1 MKKIVTALGNQI
13 LNENLKNE
21 KEFEILGQDIPYQEG
36 IFEIME
42 EKNEIDYLILSEI
55 LSGENNIE
63 KLIEKI
69 KEKNNNI
76 KIIIIL
82 EKRKKELENI
92 LYKNGI
98 LKIYYNN
105 EVEINEIVS
114 YIKEEDKKE
123 NLKKDNEEIK
133 KELNKLKE
141 ILIKNNIYNNEEEND
156 KNKIKNNKIKNIN
169 YKKCRNIENNKF
181 KILDNK
187 KNNKEKINKKIISIV
202 GTGGVGKSIV
212 TLNLAKSFKETQ
224 NKILIIDFDILNNS
238 LHTILG
244 VNKYPQ
250 KIKEKLQKNDLIK
263 NKINVKELIIKI
275 NKKVDLISG
284 INLLFDSKYKIS
296 NEKIKFILEELK
308 QNYDVII
315 IDTSSECFF
324 DYTKNIL
331 KNSNNILFLLEA
343 NLLEIKKA
351 QNLLKI
357 YIEEWKISKERFNLI
372 INKYNENSVDDVII
386 NNIFSEYKILG
397 KIKMNKKYNNLIN
410 KNYKNKLFQN
420 NLKKEYKKITNK
432 IIKLNNKKRKLM
444 LENVFS
450 KFKYNL
456 IQKNKNIYTFYKK

>member
-1 MKKIVTALGNQI
+1 MKKIITALANPI
-13 LNENLKNE
+13 LNENLKE
-21 KEFEILGQDIPYQEG
+21 EEDFKILTKDIQYQEG

-42 EKNEIDYLILSEI
+42 KENVIDYLILSEI
-55 LSGENNIE
+55 LPGENNIE

-69 KEKNNNI
+69 KEKNIKI

-82 EKRKKELENI
+82 ENKKEELENI
-92 LYKNGI
+92 LYKKGI

-105 EVEINEIVS
+105 EVEINEIIS
-114 YIKEEDKKE
+114 FIKNENKKIE
-123 NLKKDNEEIK
+123 NDNEEIK
-133 KELNKLKE
+133 KELNNLKE
-141 ILIKNNIYNNEEEND
+141 ILIKNNIYYENDEENNFIKNNKNNKIK
-156 KNKIKNNKIKNIN
+156 KNKIKNKSKIKL
-169 YKKCRNIENNKF
+169 KKNKENNL
-181 KILDNK
+181 KIN
-187 KNNKEKINKKIISIV
+187 NKKIISIV

-212 TLNLAKSFKETQ
+212 TLNLAKILKEKQ

-250 KIKEKLQKNDLIK
+250 KIKEKLQKNNLIQ
-263 NKINVKELIIKI
+263 NKINIKELIIKI

-308 QNYDVII
+308 EYYDTII

-351 QNLLKI
+351 NNLLNI
-357 YIEEWKISKERFNLI
+357 YTEEWNIEKEKFNII
-372 INKYNENSVDDVII
+372 INKYNENSVDDLII
-386 NNIFSEYKILG
+386 NNIFSKYKILG
-397 KIKMNKKYNNLIN
+397 KIKMNKKYNILIN
-410 KNYKNKLFQN
+410 KNYKQNIFQKN
-420 NLKKEYKKITNK
+420 IKKEYEKITDK
-432 IIKLNNKKRKLM
+432 IIKLNNIKRKLI
-444 LENVFS
+444 LENTIN
-450 KFKYNL
+450 KIKYNL
-456 IQKNKNIYTFYKK
+456 FQKNNLVKK